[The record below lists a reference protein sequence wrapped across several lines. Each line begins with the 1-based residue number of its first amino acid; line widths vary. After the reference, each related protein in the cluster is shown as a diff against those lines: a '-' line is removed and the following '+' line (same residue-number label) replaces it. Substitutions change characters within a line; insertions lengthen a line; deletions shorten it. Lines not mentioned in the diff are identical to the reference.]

1 MESNNNS
8 QNNNKSTINFKII
21 LVGDTGVGKT
31 CLIKNAAK
39 DIFDEIHT
47 PTLGFDMLTFECTI
61 DKNPIKLEIWDTC
74 GQEAYKSLISSFYK
88 DSALAMMVY
97 SIDSNDSF
105 CHIESWL
112 KDIKQQ
118 SNPDVKIFLIGNK
131 ADLEE
136 KREVD
141 SDKAKQFIEE
151 NNIEYFKETSAK
163 SGLNVKEVFLRAAQS
178 LYEEHLKYRER
189 ANSYEKKNIPV
200 PVKLN
205 SKKNERKSGWC
216 CLFN

>member
-8 QNNNKSTINFKII
+8 QKNNKSTINFKII

-47 PTLGFDMLTFECTI
+47 PTLGFDMLTFECKI
-61 DKNPIKLEIWDTC
+61 DEKQIKLEIWDTC
-74 GQEAYKSLISSFYK
+74 GQETYKSLICSFYRN
-88 DSALAMMVY
+88 SALAMMVY
-97 SIDSNDSF
+97 SIDSNESF
-105 CHIESWL
+105 YHIESWL

-141 SDKAKQFIEE
+141 SNKAKQFIEE
-151 NNIEYFKETSAK
+151 NNIDYFSETSAK
-163 SGLNVKEVFLRAAQS
+163 NGFNVKEVFTKAAEL
-178 LYEEHLKYRER
+178 LYKEYLKYKER
-189 ANSYEKKNIPV
+189 ANNTEKKDIPT
-200 PVKLN
+200 PVKVN
-205 SKKNERKSGWC
+205 NDKSKRKSGC
-216 CLFN
+216 C

>member
-1 MESNNNS
+1 METNNDS
-8 QNNNKSTINFKII
+8 QKNNLSLINFKII
-21 LVGDTGVGKT
+21 IVGDAGVGKT
-31 CLIKNAAK
+31 CLLKKASK
-39 DIFDEIHT
+39 GLFDEAYQ
-47 PTLGFDMLTFECTI
+47 PTLGFEFLTFECEI
-61 DKNPIKLEIWDTC
+61 DDNPIKLQIWDTC
-74 GQEAYKSLISSFYK
+74 GQETYKSLITSFYRN
-88 DSALAMMVY
+88 SALAMMIY
-97 SIDSNDSF
+97 SIDSKESF
-105 CHIESWL
+105 YHIESWL

>member
-8 QNNNKSTINFKII
+8 QKNNKSTINFKII

-47 PTLGFDMLTFECTI
+47 PTLGFDMLTFECKI
-61 DKNPIKLEIWDTC
+61 DEKQIKLEIWDTC
-74 GQEAYKSLISSFYK
+74 GQETYKSLITSFYK

-97 SIDSNDSF
+97 SIDSNESF
-105 CHIESWL
+105 YHIESWL

-131 ADLEE
+131 ADLGEE
-136 KREVD
+136 REVD
-141 SDKAKQFIEE
+141 SDKAKQFIDE
-151 NNIEYFKETSAK
+151 NNIDYFSETSAK
-163 SGLNVKEVFLRAAQS
+163 NGFNVKEVFTKAAEL
-178 LYEEHLKYRER
+178 LYKEYLKYKER
-189 ANSYEKKNIPV
+189 ANNTEKKDIPT
-200 PVKLN
+200 PVKVYN
-205 SKKNERKSGWC
+205 DKSKRKSGC
-216 CLFN
+216 C